1 MEVVSR
7 LPVVLGLCW
16 HGMGLAIV
24 PSVDVGV
31 GMVRGRGP
39 RVDVCNSL
47 EVRVGVLPF
56 SVVDTPEDMV
66 VNICFIVVSIQVL
79 EFVSVVID
87 EHIDVVYSVVWLVVS
102 EVVSTEHV
110 VVLHAGVVVLVVSV
124 VQAVML
130 PCVVVVMMTEAP
142 PVVRVGVAVVVL
154 VMLIV
159 EVSLVAVVVV
169 LACGKAV
176 QKVPDVALVM
186 VMFWVVTSCSR
197 VLPLYL
203 HSAFLLL
210 TACLILMWGH
220 TELLFMVLV
229 VIVPLLEAVDAG
241 LSVPL
246 VDVGVVSM
254 VDHV

>member
-7 LPVVLGLCW
+7 LPVVLGLRW

-31 GMVRGRGP
+31 GMVRSRGP
-39 RVDVCNSL
+39 RVDVSNSL
-47 EVRVGVLPF
+47 EVRVGVLSF
-56 SVVDTPEDMV
+56 SVVDTPEDVV

-79 EFVSVVID
+79 ELVSVVID
-87 EHIDVVYSVVWLVVS
+87 EHFDVVHSVVWFVVS

-110 VVLHAGVVVLVVSV
+110 VVLHAGVVVLVITM

-130 PCVVVVMMTEAP
+130 PCVVVVMMAEAP
-142 PVVRVGVAVVVL
+142 PVVRIVVTVVVL
-154 VMLIV
+154 VMLII
-159 EVSLVAVVVV
+159 EVSLVTVMVV

-176 QKVPDVALVM
+176 KKVSDVTLVM
-186 VMFWVVTSCSR
+186 VMFWVVPSCSR

-203 HSAFLLL
+203 HSAFLFL
-210 TACLILMWGH
+210 TSCLILMWRH
-220 TELLFMVLV
+220 TELLFMVLI
-229 VIVPLLEAVDAG
+229 VIVSLVEAVNAG